1 MSNLLRTYFNEVGK
15 SKLLTREE
23 EVTLSQRIEQGDQ
36 AARAKLIESNLRLAV
51 SIAKKYQHFGC
62 ALPDLIQESNIGLIK
77 AVEKFDWRRG
87 FRFSTY
93 ATWWIRQAVRRHV
106 TANSSTIRIPS
117 HARGLMGK
125 LKECIDEY
133 EHEMGVTPT
142 AAEIADI
149 LGVSESIV
157 EDVLRAP
164 KSIASLNMPIGK
176 DDSGTLQD
184 VIPDED
190 AAGPDEILDR
200 EKMSMA
206 VRRGLKNLTS
216 REEKIIRLRFGIT
229 EDDTNHLD
237 YPISTEKY
245 FSMLEDK

>member
-1 MSNLLRTYFNEVGK
+1 MSDLLRTYFNEVGR
-15 SKLLTREE
+15 SNLLTREE
-23 EVTLSQRIEQGDQ
+23 EVELSKRIEQGDQ
-36 AARAKLIESNLRLAV
+36 LARQRMIESNLRLAV

-125 LKECIDEY
+125 LKQCIDDY
-133 EHEMGVTPT
+133 EHDMGVAPT
-142 AAEIADI
+142 ASEIADI
-149 LGVSESIV
+149 LGVSETIV
-157 EDVLRAP
+157 EDVMRAP
-164 KSIASLNMPIGK
+164 KNVASLNMPIGK
-176 DDSGTLQD
+176 NESGTLQD

-200 EKMSMA
+200 EKMSNA
-206 VRRGLKNLTS
+206 VRRGLKNLTA
-216 REEKIIRLRFGIT
+216 REEKIIRLRFGIS
-229 EDDTNHLD
+229 EDESN
-237 YPISTEKY
+237 YKEFPISAEKY
-245 FSMLEDK
+245 FNMMEKK